1 MVERAEIQDLLVDQE
16 DVLFVQGALDFY
28 DNTTI
33 KDDDII
39 ILNNREA
46 LKQGIENL
54 LRTPTGVID
63 GVGMERFGTDFLTL
77 RGQHITYHTVE
88 LAKKYINDCIPQL
101 QGKVNKI
108 DVQAFNPRKDT
119 QEEDPYGRFTMGF
132 ILTVDSVYGEI
143 RFPVLL

>member
-28 DNTTI
+28 DNTVI

-77 RGQHITYHTVE
+77 RGQKLTYHTAE
-88 LAKKYINDCIPQL
+88 LGKKYIQDVIPQT
-101 QGKVNKI
+101 QNKI
-108 DVQAFNPRKDT
+108 FKIEVDVF
-119 QEEDPYGRFTMGF
+119 DPNKEQKEYDWSGRFSLGF
-132 ILTVDSVYGEI
+132 ILHVSSVYGDFS
-143 RFPVLL
+143 FPIII

>member
-1 MVERAEIQDLLVDQE
+1 MVERAEIQDVLVYQE
-16 DVLFVQGALDFY
+16 DVEFVQGALDFFDKFKIEY
-28 DNTTI
+28 
-33 KDDDII
+33 DDIT

-54 LRTPTGVID
+54 LRTPTGAID

-77 RGQHITYHTVE
+77 RGQHLTYHTAE
-88 LAKKYINDCIPQL
+88 LAKKYIRDCIPQL
-101 QGKVNKI
+101 QGKVNSI

-119 QEEDPYGRFTMGF
+119 QEIDPYGRFTMGF

-143 RFPVLL
+143 KFPVLL

>member
-1 MVERAEIQDLLVDQE
+1 MVERAEIQDVLVYQE
-16 DVLFVQGALDFY
+16 DVEFVQGALDFY
-28 DNTTI
+28 DKFLIEDN
-33 KDDDII
+33 DIT

-77 RGQHITYHTVE
+77 RGQKLTYHTAE
-88 LAKKYINDCIPQL
+88 LAKKYIQDTIPQL

-108 DVQAFNPRKDT
+108 DVDVYEPSQFREKI
-119 QEEDPYGRFTMGF
+119 DPYGRFSMYF
-132 ILTVDSVYGEI
+132 ILHVDSIYGEI
-143 RFPVLL
+143 VFPVLL

>member
-28 DNTTI
+28 DNTVI
-33 KDDDII
+33 EDDDIT

-46 LKQGIENL
+46 L
-54 LRTPTGVID
+54 
-63 GVGMERFGTDFLTL
+63 
-77 RGQHITYHTVE
+77 
-88 LAKKYINDCIPQL
+88 NDCIPQL
-101 QGKVNKI
+101 QGKVRKI

-119 QEEDPYGRFTMGF
+119 QEQDPYGRFTMGF

>member
-1 MVERAEIQDLLVDQE
+1 MIERAEIQDLLVHQD
-16 DVLFVQGALDFY
+16 DINFVQGALDFF
-28 DNTTI
+28 DITTI
-33 KDDDII
+33 EHDDIT

-54 LRTPTGVID
+54 LRTPTGIID

-77 RGQHITYHTVE
+77 RGQKLTYHTAE

-101 QGKVNKI
+101 QGKVKSI
-108 DVQAFNPRKDT
+108 DVQAFNPRKDS
-119 QEEDPYGRFTMGF
+119 EDIDPYGRFSMGF
-132 ILTVDSVYGEI
+132 ILTVNSIYGEI